1 VTGIFTQIGFG
12 PKAFRKLQSCLVAAE
27 AACSKG
33 DFPVVTVES
42 ALAAVEGLAAAAE
55 IVAVP
60 TELAA
65 VVAEDP
71 KASIGAAHPIKLMRQ
86 VMPRVRLKQ
95 NKKADRPHGF
105 DLVRRVTLK
114 EIDLFWLADNIKYS
128 GRPRFAYN
136 WFKYTVWSLV
146 I

>member
-1 VTGIFTQIGFG
+1 MQIGFG

-33 DFPVVTVES
+33 DFPVVAVES
-42 ALAAVEGLAAAAE
+42 ALAAVEGLAAATETA
-55 IVAVP
+55 AVP

-71 KASIGAAHPIKLMRQ
+71 KATSGAAQPVKLARQ

-105 DLVRRVTLK
+105 DLLRGAVK
-114 EIDLFWLADNIKYS
+114 EISLFRLTDNIKDS
-128 GRPRFAYN
+128 SCPRFAYN
-136 WFKYTVWSLV
+136 WLKYAVWSF
-146 I
+146 II